1 LLRSGRGLAVVVNR
15 DGMLGCSNQMLFST
29 DTVTFLK
36 YGVTVKRAA
45 EARWN
50 VSLPGVSIADRIS
63 ERFRGGFVKN
73 CENPSGW
80 AGVYR
85 GTASALVQSDSAH
98 RRVVCTASSGR
109 RLTFLESGIRQDWC

>member
-63 ERFRGGFVKN
+63 ERFRAQKGTERFR
-73 CENPSGW
+73 
-80 AGVYR
+80 ALGVYR
-85 GTASALVQSDSAH
+85 KWG
-98 RRVVCTASSGR
+98 
-109 RLTFLESGIRQDWC
+109 